1 MIRSVSSVTP
11 AILEES
17 MGADDSPD
25 STMDHFIFSDV
36 SAVSEADVSEVEMDS
51 EDEALRKRGW
61 IKKKCHIEDVPN
73 WDASWV
79 VVRSEDLG
87 REMTES
93 EITDLMYQAD
103 DRALFRR
110 VFREFEHLYS
120 ESQREEIRQQF
131 LRNGDSWTWILK
143 KSYRMLYCAEIIVA
157 PTICDKR
164 HSYWEAIQSE
174 DKPTPT
180 YILFTNVPSL
190 ILEEIP
196 DKFTWSAQKPRLDT
210 FQLVWGWVCEK
221 GTGFTH
227 IFYDR
232 EKILQKNADKLV
244 VMLFYRKETTG
255 FSHYCQRY
263 SCAPTLRNRLELFFR
278 LPFPL
283 MNHPIEVLISI
294 EDIIVSSI
302 SSLRQII
309 IFKFSALCFCAD
321 HILPI
326 EVEHCNE
333 KNAVLLVFRKPN
345 GNMVTIKSRKE
356 KEETVV
362 ATANGHNRR
371 MQKLSCHIRL
381 L

>member
-1 MIRSVSSVTP
+1 MKDKDKQPDGSKKLASRQRTPSAKRQTTAERAAKNLKRKAQKEEEDAAKLKQNKKIREERINNRTLEIEANSLRNTLNKSSWPLPVATSTEHTTTREGVPSFTP
-11 AILEES
+11 HVETQSIR
-17 MGADDSPD
+17 
-25 STMDHFIFSDV
+25 HFISGEAAMASTGLYLTSSTTNAFDFRDVSAVREADV

-255 FSHYCQRY
+255 VD
-263 SCAPTLRNRLELFFR
+263 NGG
-278 LPFPL
+278 
-283 MNHPIEVLISI
+283 SI
-294 EDIIVSSI
+294 
-302 SSLRQII
+302 
-309 IFKFSALCFCAD
+309 A
-321 HILPI
+321 
-326 EVEHCNE
+326 
-333 KNAVLLVFRKPN
+333 
-345 GNMVTIKSRKE
+345 
-356 KEETVV
+356 
-362 ATANGHNRR
+362 
-371 MQKLSCHIRL
+371 
-381 L
+381 